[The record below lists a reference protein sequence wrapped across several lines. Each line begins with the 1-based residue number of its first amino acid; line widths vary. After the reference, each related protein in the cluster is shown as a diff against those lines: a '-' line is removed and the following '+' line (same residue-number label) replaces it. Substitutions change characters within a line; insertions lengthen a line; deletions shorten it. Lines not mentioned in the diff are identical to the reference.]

1 MKRRLFAPLLVPVLT
16 FLFVPAAL
24 AASTTGTVMSQDVA
38 GILPASNLKIDVNFQ
53 RIDSDGL
60 AILKFGTVLIK
71 TQLSGVRVKDKA
83 RDNLDAV
90 LPEGARLQAEIV
102 QKGSIPTVILWK
114 GTVNVNAQLLAQG
127 LADIVQ

>member
-1 MKRRLFAPLLVPVLT
+1 MKSRLSAPLLASVLTFLLVPVS
-16 FLFVPAAL
+16 L

-38 GILPASNLKIDVNFQ
+38 GVLPVSNLKIDVNFQ
-53 RIDSDGL
+53 RIDTDGM

-71 TQLSGVRVKDKA
+71 TQLAGVRVKDKA

-114 GTVNVNAQLLAQG
+114 GSVNLNTQLLAQG